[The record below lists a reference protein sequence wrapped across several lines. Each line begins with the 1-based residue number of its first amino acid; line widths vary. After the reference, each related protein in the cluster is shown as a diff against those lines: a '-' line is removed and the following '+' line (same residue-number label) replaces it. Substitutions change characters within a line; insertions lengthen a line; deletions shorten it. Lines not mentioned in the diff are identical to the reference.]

1 MTDTMKIR
9 LVNAYANLLDIF
21 AKNSKELKE
30 NMRFRCGDRVDYENI
45 CQTIDYLGNEI
56 QSIKFNNEIKRW
68 GKNQWKQ
75 F

>member
-21 AKNSKELKE
+21 AKNSEELKE
-30 NMRFRCGDRVDYENI
+30 NMRFRCGNRVDYENI

-56 QSIKFNNEIKRW
+56 QSIKFNNEIKR
-68 GKNQWKQ
+68 
-75 F
+75 

>member
-56 QSIKFNNEIKRW
+56 QSIKFNNEIKR
-68 GKNQWKQ
+68 
-75 F
+75 